1 MLLQT
6 ARVVVAAQSRVVGL
20 ARVVCPSFKQLV
32 APSPDAE
39 VEELSLVRRLV
50 AGLALEL
57 LLLVRE
63 GLVRLGRV
71 HRGR

>member
-6 ARVVVAAQSRVVGL
+6 AGVVVAAQGRVVGL
-20 ARVVCPSFKQLV
+20 ARVVRPFFNHDV
-32 APSPDAE
+32 APFPDAE

-63 GLVRLGRV
+63 GLVRLVRV